1 MRWCS
6 NYAAHAR
13 PANQEFF
20 GSGGD
25 SAMSRRTL
33 LVATTEYPPFKG
45 GIGTYAREMARAA
58 AMLGWSPVVWAP
70 NYGSNQIESTA
81 GGVRIE
87 RYEGGV
93 PSRSSLPRLMMQ
105 FSMTC
110 GRHRPHTV
118 LLCSW
123 PDALC
128 ASALRLYT
136 FCRCVLMCHGTEL
149 LNLPYGRISKLLGY
163 RRLVERAQVIAC
175 NSQYTASL
183 LAKAGLKPGGC
194 LRVTPLAASD
204 FWGEAVDPNDARRM
218 WNIPDADIVLSTVG
232 RMDDR
237 KGQDLVIRALAL
249 LPKELQRRVTYLV
262 VGPEVDPDYAKELRG
277 LADRSM
283 ATVLFTG
290 GISDEGVRAVYAAS
304 DLFVLTGKENP
315 HRVEGFG
322 LVLLEAASQGVPSL
336 VTRVG
341 GVPEVVVDGR
351 SGVILESWDPQA
363 IAAAIEGLL
372 RDKQRL
378 ATMGALARE
387 RASTFSWS
395 STAEMTLA

>member
-1 MRWCS
+1 M
-6 NYAAHAR
+6 AAIVLT
-13 PANQEFF
+13 PCCF
-20 GSGGD
+20 
-25 SAMSRRTL
+25 
-33 LVATTEYPPFKG
+33 
-45 GIGTYAREMARAA
+45 ARA
-58 AMLGWSPVVWAP
+58 
-70 NYGSNQIESTA
+70 
-81 GGVRIE
+81 
-87 RYEGGV
+87 
-93 PSRSSLPRLMMQ
+93 
-105 FSMTC
+105 
-110 GRHRPHTV
+110 
-118 LLCSW
+118 

-149 LNLPYGRISKLLGY
+149 LSLPYGRISKLLGY

-183 LAKAGLKPGGC
+183 LAKAGLKPEGC

-249 LPKELQRRVTYLV
+249 LPTELQRRVTYLV
-262 VGPEVDPDYAKELRG
+262 VGPEVDADYAKELRG

-351 SGVILESWDPQA
+351 SGVILDSWDPQA

-372 RDKQRL
+372 REQTVSRDYGSISARKSFDIFLVFHRRNDACLIGVSVL
-378 ATMGALARE
+378 AGRN
-387 RASTFSWS
+387 RSTSQS
-395 STAEMTLA
+395 RPTGRILSPPEQGRG